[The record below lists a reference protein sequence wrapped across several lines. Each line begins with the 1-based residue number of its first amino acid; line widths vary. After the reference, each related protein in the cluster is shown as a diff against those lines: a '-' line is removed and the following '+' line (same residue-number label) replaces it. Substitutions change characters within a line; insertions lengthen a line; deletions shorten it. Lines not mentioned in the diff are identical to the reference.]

1 MADLPPGW
9 TTTSLGNCATWFSG
23 GTPSTSVKEYW
34 NGDIPWI
41 TASSLH
47 DFYIRDSER
56 KVTDLGVQNGTRL
69 MPENT
74 IIFVVRG
81 MSLKSE
87 FRVGIA
93 RRPVTFGQD
102 CKAIVAREGVDP
114 LFLANALR
122 ASKQS
127 VLRLVSE
134 ASHGTGRLETEP
146 LKRLEIAL
154 PPLPIQRRI
163 AEILGRLDD
172 KIEVNRRINRTLEQI
187 AQALYQHWFVDFGPF
202 QDGEFVESELGPIP
216 KGWEVKPLDQ
226 IATYLN
232 GLALQKYSPEGND
245 FLPVIKIAEMR
256 RGITEATGRASTKIE
271 RKFIVE
277 DGDVLFS
284 WSGTLEVCLWCGG
297 RGALNQHLFK
307 VTSEHFPKWFY
318 YYATK
323 YHLPRFQEIA
333 ANKVTTMGHIQRY
346 HLAEA
351 KVPVPPQQIFDRF
364 DRKMSPILAEQ
375 INNELENRKLAEIR
389 DYLLPKLL
397 SGAISVEAGVE
408 QAAEATHQQLSG
420 R

>member
-1 MADLPPGW
+1 MVCQVPDPVNFCFAQDMVALRPNTELIDSDYFFAALRSPFFQEQVKAFSVGTTIPHLKKSDFPKLVLPLPP
-9 TTTSLGNCATWFSG
+9 
-23 GTPSTSVKEYW
+23 
-34 NGDIPWI
+34 
-41 TASSLH
+41 
-47 DFYIRDSER
+47 R
-56 KVTDLGVQNGTRL
+56 VTQQH
-69 MPENT
+69 
-74 IIFVVRG
+74 I
-81 MSLKSE
+81 
-87 FRVGIA
+87 
-93 RRPVTFGQD
+93 
-102 CKAIVAREGVDP
+102 
-114 LFLANALR
+114 
-122 ASKQS
+122 
-127 VLRLVSE
+127 
-134 ASHGTGRLETEP
+134 GRLYCN
-146 LKRLEIAL
+146 LSK
-154 PPLPIQRRI
+154 
-163 AEILGRLDD
+163 
-172 KIEVNRRINRTLEQI
+172 KIEVNRRINRTLEQM

-232 GLALQKYSPEGND
+232 GLALQKYPPEGND
-245 FLPVIKIAEMR
+245 SLPVIKIAEMR
-256 RGITEATGRASTKIE
+256 RGIVESTSRASTKIE

-277 DGDVLFS
+277 DGDILFS

-307 VTSEHFPKWFY
+307 VTSEYFPKWFY

-351 KVPVPPQQIFDRF
+351 KVPVPPQQLFGQF

-397 SGAISVEAGVE
+397 SGAISVDAAEEAGIE
-408 QAAEATHQQLSG
+408 QPTPS
-420 R
+420 